1 MAKQSIEYGKR
12 SAMSFRPQDRELWEI
27 VSNVPRLVGPW
38 PYIVAIFCIV
48 LPGSGTILS
57 ACVGFKTSWSKTQIF
72 VGVLQMMTAIYLI
85 GWIWS
90 IWWGLKILHKAL
102 KEGQQ
107 EQ

>member
-27 VSNVPRLVGPW
+27 VSNVPRLIGPW
-38 PYIVAIFCIV
+38 PYIVAVLCIV

-72 VGVLQMMTAIYLI
+72 VGVLQMMTAIYII

-102 KEGQQ
+102 KENQQ
-107 EQ
+107 E